1 MLASHITLS
10 LFHVSHHRIVI
21 FCLWDSFPK
30 QNRDDLSFCLLC
42 CYVSDTVGCL
52 MMLLFSGIETEWESR
67 GHDTPDSAGR
77 IGMKTA
83 VYETL
88 TPPSFKM
95 RDENFIAFSTPAE
108 GPAVHPLQPVT
119 DQIVSAAGGPLK
131 SPGKPRKPRAP
142 KAIWTKTP
150 GIPCL
155 IILISATKC

>member
-1 MLASHITLS
+1 
-10 LFHVSHHRIVI
+10 
-21 FCLWDSFPK
+21 
-30 QNRDDLSFCLLC
+30 
-42 CYVSDTVGCL
+42 
-52 MMLLFSGIETEWESR
+52 MMLFFSGTEAEWESR

-77 IGMKTA
+77 MGMKTA
-83 VYETL
+83 VYENL

-119 DQIVSAAGGPLK
+119 DQIVSAAGGHLK

-150 GIPCL
+150 GIQCL
-155 IILISATKC
+155 ITLISATQC